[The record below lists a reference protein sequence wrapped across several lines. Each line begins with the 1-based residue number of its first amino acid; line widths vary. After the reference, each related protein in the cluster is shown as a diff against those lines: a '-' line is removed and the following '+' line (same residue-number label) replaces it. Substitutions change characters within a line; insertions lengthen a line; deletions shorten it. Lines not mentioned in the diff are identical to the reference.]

1 MFNKNTPEEEMMK
14 NSILSNA
21 TNTMKKVS
29 LAVVLGL
36 GATSAM
42 AHNSFSTDNCAFD
55 MNYNINIDENSVR
68 LSDEDSEYVQIDANN
83 NLYLK
88 GVKQSLTKKQ
98 KSLLAEYAAEMREFL
113 PVVDE
118 VATEAVHL
126 ALDAVT
132 DVSKALLVD
141 SPDQANNLRSRVEVI
156 TNKVKENVS
165 NRHLHP
171 KSLEAYLNESE
182 FEEEFE
188 VLIREIMAD
197 VVKSNIGNVIA
208 AAIRGD
214 DAEVEA
220 FEKRMEQFGEDME
233 TKYEKK
239 AERLGEKA
247 EELCELAEK
256 IDRTENKFVSAFS
269 EYEAY
274 ELIKESD

>member
-1 MFNKNTPEEEMMK
+1 MK
-14 NSILSNA
+14 TKLLRNA
-21 TNTMKKVS
+21 SNTMKTIS

-36 GATSAM
+36 GSASAM
-42 AHNSFSTDNCAFD
+42 AHNSISTDNCAFD
-55 MNYNINIDENSVR
+55 MNYNINVDKNSVKF
-68 LSDEDSEYVQIDANN
+68 SDEDNEYVQIDANN

-88 GVKQSLTKKQ
+88 GVKQSLDSKQ
-98 KSLLAEYAAEMREFL
+98 QRLLAEYAKEMREFL

-132 DVSKALLVD
+132 DVSKALLTD
-141 SPDQANNLRSRVEVI
+141 SPDTADNLRSRVEVI
-156 TNKVKENVS
+156 TSKVRESVS
-165 NRHLHP
+165 DRHLHP
-171 KSLEAYLNESE
+171 KSLEAYLDESE
-182 FEEEFE
+182 FEEELEGLMRE
-188 VLIREIMAD
+188 VMAD

-214 DAEVEA
+214 DAEVAA
-220 FEKRMEQFGEDME
+220 FEKRMEKFGEDME

-256 IDRTENKFVSAFS
+256 IDRSENKFVDAFS
-269 EYEAY
+269 DYGAY